1 MRIQVRGRALE
12 WDGEGWPVLGV
23 QGDSGVE
30 EVCFTVPRY
39 TSSGADLSEGIAYL
53 GLEQKDGS
61 TLAFALTGEAKE
73 ISEKEIRYRW
83 LVGQEA
89 TSQPGLARLA
99 LKISGLE
106 GELWHTEPMHAT
118 ISATLPIEGPQP
130 AVYRAGPSLR
140 IAQPEQEPPITVS
153 ERSLVIPRELQN
165 IAVQN
170 DRNSETVTLLCPRY
184 FDGHDL
190 SGYSFYLRTVNSAGG
205 YDPVSLTPRASG
217 TEIQMEW
224 TLRPPQTSYN
234 GRLLIQLWVTG
245 RDFDWQTAEASV
257 NIIRQIGGEPV
268 IPVTPPVI
276 DELLKQVSEYASS
289 ASQSA
294 GEAASSAA
302 DASDSADRAEA
313 AASNAAQSAANARD
327 SEINAKKSET
337 AAAGSLTD
345 IETGLAGKLSLA
357 DAGQLIQSVT
367 LDPLSGVFTFTRYD
381 GTSFA
386 IDTALERTVV
396 NFQYDASSNE
406 LVLLLEDGTEQR
418 ISMAAFTNIYTGGES
433 ATISTEVRDG
443 VITGAVRGGSLGT
456 HHLSGQLQ
464 DTINGKITAN
474 APNNASQV
482 LFSDGKS
489 MQEKLDSGEL
499 NGKDGVS
506 AAIKGFYYMRVDAN
520 GDLIVGVADQEEPPP
535 LSIRDG
541 YLVYTLED

>member
-1 MRIQVRGRALE
+1 M
-12 WDGEGWPVLGV
+12 
-23 QGDSGVE
+23 
-30 EVCFTVPRY
+30 
-39 TSSGADLSEGIAYL
+39 
-53 GLEQKDGS
+53 
-61 TLAFALTGEAKE
+61 
-73 ISEKEIRYRW
+73 
-83 LVGQEA
+83 
-89 TSQPGLARLA
+89 
-99 LKISGLE
+99 
-106 GELWHTEPMHAT
+106 
-118 ISATLPIEGPQP
+118 
-130 AVYRAGPSLR
+130 
-140 IAQPEQEPPITVS
+140 
-153 ERSLVIPRELQN
+153 
-165 IAVQN
+165 QN
-170 DRNSETVTLLCPRY
+170 DRNSETVTLLCPRF

-313 AASNAAQSAANARD
+313 AASSAAQSAANARD

-381 GTSFA
+381 DTSFA

-433 ATISTEVRDG
+433 ATISTDIRDG
-443 VITGAVRGGSLGT
+443 VITGSVRGGSLGM

-520 GDLIVGVADQEEPPP
+520 GNLIVGVADQEEPPP